1 MSTTITTPSPTDRAV
16 AVSAT
21 VQNLVNAAEQDP
33 TVKADLQTAF
43 DSYSHN
49 PVIAGLASIA
59 GIMLAQ
65 QHISVDSTVL
75 TVVIGVIVTGLG
87 YGWQWASMKLKG
99 THA

>member
-1 MSTTITTPSPTDRAV
+1 MSTTTSPASDRAV

-21 VQNLVNAAEQDP
+21 VQNLVTAAEADP
-33 TVKADLQTAF
+33 VIKADLQTAF

-49 PVIAGLASIA
+49 PVIAGLASVA

-65 QHISVDSTVL
+65 QHVSVDSTAL
-75 TVVIGVIVTGLG
+75 TVVIGVVVTGAG